1 MLNII
6 HLISNR
12 AYVQIR
18 NNYIFFKLSLID
30 DRPRGHP
37 RSTYAKF
44 FEKHFLPPDT
54 HTYVY
59 VSGGKTCLFF
69 GKFGFI
75 CFLEA
80 PVLRFALWPY
90 YQRHVHEPL
99 FFSLPLML
107 LYSFHFYISVLSH
120 HMFCALFYEVA
131 WLSSSCF
138 LILCIMIKL

>member
-1 MLNII
+1 MRYYIVGNKAKGRISKRVFHENKASQIFRKTNISYP
-6 HLISNR
+6 LIR
-12 AYVQIR
+12 
-18 NNYIFFKLSLID
+18 
-30 DRPRGHP
+30 
-37 RSTYAKF
+37 
-44 FEKHFLPPDT
+44 T
-54 HTYVY
+54 HTCTYQGVRN
-59 VSGGKTCLFF
+59 VF

-138 LILCIMIKL
+138 LIPCIMIKL